1 MVTMPSLFFKDF
13 DLFDDVFGGPWFNDR
28 SLQNVQK
35 QLYGHNAKNVMSTD
49 VRETDE
55 QYEMIIDLPGFKKEE
70 ITVELDGGYLT
81 IAAKKGLEKDEAESE
96 EAKKEGRYIRRE
108 RYCGET
114 KRSFY
119 VGEYLK
125 QEDIKAKFEHGILT
139 LCIPKKQA
147 VTLPEN
153 KYIAIE

>member
-1 MVTMPSLFFKDF
+1 MNKEEMIEEIKKMTVVELA
-13 DLFDDVFGGPWFNDR
+13 DLVKAIEEEFGVSAVAAAAPAAGGAAGEAAAEENKQGADQE
-28 SLQNVQK
+28 LIELAENVQAIK
-35 QLYGHNAKNVMSTD
+35 EARSHGDLSENSESDEAKN
-49 VRETDE
+49 
-55 QYEMIIDLPGFKKEE
+55 
-70 ITVELDGGYLT
+70 
-81 IAAKKGLEKDEAESE
+81 
-96 EAKKEGRYIRRE
+96 EGKYIRRE
-108 RYCGET
+108 RYCGEY